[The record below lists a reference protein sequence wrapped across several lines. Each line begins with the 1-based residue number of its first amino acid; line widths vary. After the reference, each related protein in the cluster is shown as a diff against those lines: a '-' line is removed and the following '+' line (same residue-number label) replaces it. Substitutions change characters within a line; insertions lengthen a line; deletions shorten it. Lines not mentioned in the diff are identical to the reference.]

1 MKLYFQDGTVKTVR
15 SRVNRPYKFSGVMQ
29 HKNGYSEWYSNG
41 KNYLDIYENGEL
53 FFNPFYYEE
62 IPPAPKGYKF

>member
-1 MKLYFQDGTVKTVR
+1 VKTVK
-15 SRVNRPYKFSGVMQ
+15 SRTNRPDDFSGVMQ
-29 HKNGYSEWYSNG
+29 YKNGYSEWYSNG